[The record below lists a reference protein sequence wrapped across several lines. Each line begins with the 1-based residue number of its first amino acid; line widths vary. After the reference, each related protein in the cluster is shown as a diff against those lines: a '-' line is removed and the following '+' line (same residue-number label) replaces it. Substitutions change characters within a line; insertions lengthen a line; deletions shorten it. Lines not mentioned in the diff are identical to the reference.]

1 MKDKKLTLIKFL
13 YKKLPQLW
21 QFFVLYLT
29 CYRKRRCAIINDG
42 LLFVNDLIDMSNDK
56 IIIREANRVKYL
68 RQFGIILAVTCAG
81 EIMKYFIPLPIP
93 GSIYGLIL
101 MFVLLLLRVIKVEH
115 VKETGEFLI
124 EIMPLMFI
132 PAGVGLI
139 TSWEQLQSF
148 MVPLLVI
155 TVVSTFVVMIVTGKV
170 TDFLISRIGKGEK
183 K

>member
-1 MKDKKLTLIKFL
+1 M
-13 YKKLPQLW
+13 
-21 QFFVLYLT
+21 
-29 CYRKRRCAIINDG
+29 
-42 LLFVNDLIDMSNDK
+42 
-56 IIIREANRVKYL
+56 
-68 RQFGIILAVTCAG
+68 G

>member
-1 MKDKKLTLIKFL
+1 M
-13 YKKLPQLW
+13 
-21 QFFVLYLT
+21 
-29 CYRKRRCAIINDG
+29 
-42 LLFVNDLIDMSNDK
+42 
-56 IIIREANRVKYL
+56 KYL
-68 RQFGIILAVTCAG
+68 RQFGIILAVTCVG

-155 TVVSTFVVMIVTGKV
+155 TVVSTFGVMIVTGKV

>member
-1 MKDKKLTLIKFL
+1 MAVFCTLFDLLRQKTVCYNRWRFVVRKDYTD
-13 YKKLPQLW
+13 
-21 QFFVLYLT
+21 
-29 CYRKRRCAIINDG
+29 NDQI
-42 LLFVNDLIDMSNDK
+42 L
-56 IIIREANRVKYL
+56 IREANIVKYL
-68 RQFGIILAVTCAG
+68 RQFGIILAVTCVG

-101 MFVLLLLRVIKVEH
+101 MFVLLMAKVIKVEH

-139 TSWEQLQSF
+139 TSWSQLQPF
-148 MVPLLVI
+148 LVPLLVI

-170 TDFLISRIGKGEK
+170 TDFLISKKEGKK
-183 K
+183 

>member
-1 MKDKKLTLIKFL
+1 MG
-13 YKKLPQLW
+13 
-21 QFFVLYLT
+21 
-29 CYRKRRCAIINDG
+29 ND
-42 LLFVNDLIDMSNDK
+42 N

-132 PAGVGLI
+132 PAAVGLLE
-139 TSWEQLQSF
+139 SWDIIRPSWIQYIL
-148 MVPLLVI
+148 I
-155 TVVSTFVVMIVTGKV
+155 TVSTTFIVMVAAGLVTQAVIRRTK
-170 TDFLISRIGKGEK
+170 KGDEK
-183 K
+183 NA

>member
-1 MKDKKLTLIKFL
+1 M
-13 YKKLPQLW
+13 
-21 QFFVLYLT
+21 
-29 CYRKRRCAIINDG
+29 
-42 LLFVNDLIDMSNDK
+42 
-56 IIIREANRVKYL
+56 KYL
-68 RQFGIILAVTCAG
+68 RQFGIILAVTCVG

-155 TVVSTFVVMIVTGKV
+155 TK
-170 TDFLISRIGKGEK
+170 
-183 K
+183 

>member
-1 MKDKKLTLIKFL
+1 MAIFCTLFDLLRQKTVCYNKWRFVVRKDYTD
-13 YKKLPQLW
+13 
-21 QFFVLYLT
+21 
-29 CYRKRRCAIINDG
+29 NDQI
-42 LLFVNDLIDMSNDK
+42 L
-56 IIIREANRVKYL
+56 IREANIVKYL
-68 RQFGIILAVTCAG
+68 RQFGIILAVTCVG

-101 MFVLLLLRVIKVEH
+101 MFVLLMAKVIKVEH

-139 TSWEQLQSF
+139 TSWSQLQPF
-148 MVPLLVI
+148 LVPLLVI

-170 TDFLISRIGKGEK
+170 TDFLISKKEGKK
-183 K
+183 